1 MERSLVSTQASTPPP
16 GRTEAE
22 RAVPTPVLNKPHSV
36 RVRDVVELLKPITWF
51 PPMWAFMC
59 GAVSSGAGLDGRW
72 FFVAGGVLLA
82 GPLVCGTSQV
92 VNDWFDRHVDAINE
106 PDRPIPSGR
115 IPGRMGLWIALIAT
129 LLSAAVGW
137 LLGPLVFAAAL
148 VGLALAW
155 GYSAPPFRFKTSGW
169 TGPAVVGLTY
179 EGLSWFT
186 GATVMLGALPR
197 VEVLIVLVL
206 YSVGAHGIMTL
217 NDFKAVEGDRATGL
231 KSLPVTL
238 GVANAA
244 RLACAVMALAQV
256 AVIALLGVWGEW
268 ISAAVVGLVLL
279 AQFAAMPRLLSDPK
293 KYAPWYNGVGVTLY
307 VLGML
312 AAALGLGG
320 YI

>member
-1 MERSLVSTQASTPPP
+1 METTVASTRHAPIPAP
-16 GRTEAE
+16 
-22 RAVPTPVLNKPHSV
+22 
-36 RVRDVVELLKPITWF
+36 RDVLQLLKPITWF

-59 GAVSSGAGLDGRW
+59 GAVSSGAGLEGRW
-72 FFVAGGVLLA
+72 WFVAGGVLLA
-82 GPLVCGTSQV
+82 GPLVCGTSQA

-115 IPGRMGLWIALIAT
+115 IAGRWGLYIALIGT
-129 LLSAAVGW
+129 LISAAVA
-137 LLGPLVFAAAL
+137 LALGELVFVAAL

-155 GYSAPPFRFKTSGW
+155 GYSMPPFRFKASGW
-169 TGPAVVGLTY
+169 TGPLVVGLTY

-186 GATVMLGALPR
+186 GATVMLGALPSS
-197 VEVLIVLVL
+197 EVLVVLVL
-206 YSVGAHGIMTL
+206 YSLGAHGIMTL

-231 KSLPVTL
+231 KSLPVVM
-238 GVANAA
+238 GVEGAA
-244 RLACAVMALAQV
+244 IVACAVMAAAQV
-256 AVIALLGVWGEW
+256 VVVALLMGWGYSVSASVVGIALV
-268 ISAAVVGLVLL
+268 
-279 AQFAAMPRLLSDPK
+279 AQFLAMPRLVSDPA

>member
-1 MERSLVSTQASTPPP
+1 MESSAAST
-16 GRTEAE
+16 
-22 RAVPTPVLNKPHSV
+22 RASTRKVPISPKQPAARPNARPIA
-36 RVRDVVELLKPITWF
+36 RPIARDVLELLKPITWF

-59 GAVSSGAGLDGRW
+59 GAVASGAGLEGRW
-72 FFVAGGVLLA
+72 LFVLGGVMLA
-82 GPLVCGTSQV
+82 GPLVCGTSQA

-115 IPGRMGLWIALIAT
+115 IAGRWGLYIAIMASV
-129 LLSAAVGW
+129 LSAAVAW
-137 LLGPLVFAAAL
+137 ALGPIVFVAGL

-186 GATVMLGALPR
+186 GAAVLLGAMPS
-197 VEVLIVLVL
+197 VQNITVLLL
-206 YSVGAHGIMTL
+206 YSLGAHGIMTL

-231 KSLPVTL
+231 KSLPVVL
-238 GVANAA
+238 GVGAA
-244 RLACAVMALAQV
+244 AKLACAVMAAAQV
-256 AVIALLGVWGEW
+256 VVIVLLALWGMTL
-268 ISAAVVGLVLL
+268 SAALVGAVLL
-279 AQFAAMPRLLSDPK
+279 AQCAAMPRLVRDPA

>member
-1 MERSLVSTQASTPPP
+1 MERSAVST
-16 GRTEAE
+16 RN
-22 RAVPTPVLNKPHSV
+22 VPVPAA
-36 RVRDVVELLKPITWF
+36 RDVVQLLKPITWF

-72 FFVAGGVLLA
+72 LFVLGGILLA
-82 GPLVCGTSQV
+82 GPLVCGTSQA

-115 IPGRMGLWIALIAT
+115 IAGRWGLYIAIIAT
-129 LLSAAVGW
+129 LISAIVAW
-137 LLGPLVFAAAL
+137 LLGPLVFVAAL

-186 GATVMLGALPR
+186 GAAVMLGALPSA
-197 VEVLIVLVL
+197 EVLTVLVL
-206 YSVGAHGIMTL
+206 YSIGAHGIMTL
-217 NDFKAVEGDRATGL
+217 NDFKAVEGDRETGL
-231 KSLPVTL
+231 KSLPVVL
-238 GVANAA
+238 GVSGAA
-244 RLACAVMALAQV
+244 RFACGVMAAAQIV
-256 AVIALLGVWGEW
+256 VIALLATWGFAL
-268 ISAAVVGLVLL
+268 SAALVGLVLL
-279 AQFAAMPRLLSDPK
+279 AQGAAMPRLLSDPAR
-293 KYAPWYNGVGVTLY
+293 YAPWYNGVGVTLY

>member
-1 MERSLVSTQASTPPP
+1 MERSAVST
-16 GRTEAE
+16 RN
-22 RAVPTPVLNKPHSV
+22 VPFPAA
-36 RVRDVVELLKPITWF
+36 RDVVQLLKPITWF

-59 GAVSSGAGLDGRW
+59 GAVSSGAGLEGRW
-72 FFVAGGVLLA
+72 LFVAGGVMLA
-82 GPLVCGTSQV
+82 GPLVCGTSQA

-115 IPGRMGLWIALIAT
+115 IAGRWGLYIALIASA
-129 LLSAAVGW
+129 LSALVAW
-137 LLGPLVFAAAL
+137 SLGPIVFVAGL

-186 GATVMLGALPR
+186 GAAVLLGAMPST
-197 VEVLIVLVL
+197 ENLIVLVL

-231 KSLPVTL
+231 KSLPVVL
-238 GVANAA
+238 GVKRAA
-244 RLACAVMALAQV
+244 MLACAVMALAQV
-256 AVIALLGVWGEW
+256 VVIGMLALYGLTV
-268 ISAAVVGLVLL
+268 SAMVVGAVLL
-279 AQFAAMPRLLSDPK
+279 AQFAAMPRLLSDPA

>member
-1 MERSLVSTQASTPPP
+1 MQRSAVST
-16 GRTEAE
+16 
-22 RAVPTPVLNKPHSV
+22 RAAPIPAL
-36 RVRDVVELLKPITWF
+36 RDVVQLLKPITWF

-59 GAVSSGAGLDGRW
+59 GAVSSGAGLDGRLW
-72 FFVAGGVLLA
+72 FVAGGVLLA
-82 GPLVCGTSQV
+82 GPLVCGTSQA

-115 IPGRMGLWIALIAT
+115 IAGRWGLYIAIIAS
-129 LLSAAVGW
+129 LVSALVGW

-197 VEVLIVLVL
+197 NEVLIVLVL
-206 YSVGAHGIMTL
+206 YSLGAHGIMTL

-231 KSLPVTL
+231 KSLPVTM
-238 GVANAA
+238 GVSGAA
-244 RLACAVMALAQV
+244 RFACLVMAAAQIV
-256 AVIALLGVWGEW
+256 VIALLAWWGLTL
-268 ISAAVVGLVLL
+268 SAALVGTVLV
-279 AQFAAMPRLLSDPK
+279 AQLAAMPRLLSNPAK
-293 KYAPWYNGVGVTLY
+293 FAPWYNGVGVLLY

>member
-1 MERSLVSTQASTPPP
+1 MQRSAISTRATPPP
-16 GRTEAE
+16 A
-22 RAVPTPVLNKPHSV
+22 L
-36 RVRDVVELLKPITWF
+36 RDVVQLLKPITWF

-59 GAVSSGAGLDGRW
+59 GAVSSGAGLDGRLW
-72 FFVAGGVLLA
+72 FVAGGILLA
-82 GPLVCGTSQV
+82 GPLVCGTSQA

-115 IPGRMGLWIALIAT
+115 IAGRWGLYIALIAT
-129 LLSAAVGW
+129 LASAVVAW
-137 LLGPLVFAAAL
+137 LLGSLVFAAGL

-155 GYSAPPFRFKTSGW
+155 AYSAPPFRFKTSGW

-197 VEVLIVLVL
+197 FEVLVVLVL
-206 YSVGAHGIMTL
+206 YSLGAHGIMTL

-231 KSLPVTL
+231 RSLPVTM
-238 GVANAA
+238 GVSGAA
-244 RLACAVMALAQV
+244 RFACFTMAAAQV
-256 AVIALLGVWGEW
+256 IVIGLLAWW
-268 ISAAVVGLVLL
+268 QLTISAALVGAVLL
-279 AQFAAMPRLLSDPK
+279 AQFAAMPRLLSDPARF
-293 KYAPWYNGVGVTLY
+293 APWYNGVGVLLY

>member
-1 MERSLVSTQASTPPP
+1 MVRSAVSTRQAP
-16 GRTEAE
+16 
-22 RAVPTPVLNKPHSV
+22 VPAL
-36 RVRDVVELLKPITWF
+36 RDVVTLLKPITWF

-72 FFVAGGVLLA
+72 LFVLGGVMLA
-82 GPLVCGTSQV
+82 GPLVCGTSQA

-106 PDRPIPSGR
+106 PNRPIPSGR
-115 IPGRMGLWIALIAT
+115 IAGRWGLYIAIIAT
-129 LLSAAVGW
+129 IVSAVVGA
-137 LLGPLVFAAAL
+137 LLGSLVFAAAL

-155 GYSAPPFRFKTSGW
+155 AYSAPPFRLKSSGW

-186 GATVMLGALPR
+186 GATVMLGALPSSQ
-197 VEVLIVLVL
+197 VLIVLVL
-206 YSVGAHGIMTL
+206 YSAGAHGIMTL
-217 NDFKAVEGDRATGL
+217 NDFKAVEGDRETGL

-238 GVANAA
+238 GVGRAA
-244 RLACAVMALAQV
+244 KLACIVMALAQV
-256 AVIALLGVWGEW
+256 AVIVLLAVWGLTL
-268 ISAAVVGLVLL
+268 SAVLVGAVLI
-279 AQFAAMPRLLSDPK
+279 AQFAAMPRLLSDPA

-307 VLGML
+307 VFGML

>member
-1 MERSLVSTQASTPPP
+1 MDRQAVST
-16 GRTEAE
+16 
-22 RAVPTPVLNKPHSV
+22 RAAPLPAL
-36 RVRDVVELLKPITWF
+36 RDVVQLLRPITWF

-59 GAVSSGAGLDGRW
+59 GAASSGAGLDGRW
-72 FFVAGGVLLA
+72 LFVAGGILLA
-82 GPLVCGTSQV
+82 GPLVCGTSQA

-115 IPGRMGLWIALIAT
+115 IAGRWGLYIALIGTAV
-129 LLSAAVGW
+129 SAAVAW
-137 LLGPLVFAAAL
+137 ALGPLVFIAGL

-169 TGPAVVGLTY
+169 TGPAVVGFTY

-186 GATVMLGALPR
+186 GATVMLGALPSMH
-197 VEVLIVLVL
+197 VLIVIAL
-206 YSVGAHGIMTL
+206 YSIGAHGIMTL

-231 KSLPVTL
+231 KSLPVTM
-238 GVANAA
+238 GVSGAA
-244 RLACAVMALAQV
+244 KLACLTMALSQI
-256 AVIALLGVWGEW
+256 AVIALLGVWGYT
-268 ISAAVVGLVLL
+268 ISALIVVGVLV
-279 AQFAAMPRLLSDPK
+279 AQCAAMPRLLRDPAR
-293 KYAPWYNGVGVTLY
+293 YAPWYNGVGVTLY